1 MESADFAA
9 GYYQSMTYLGI
20 VILLSIVYQT
30 GQISKY
36 ISRTKWPE
44 VPDLPY
50 KREKTG
56 RIERNIDNP
65 REAVTV
71 VPDVSNIHSTPKVY
85 LHKFMNYTVG
95 VITVGDMSI
104 AEILLFVLYIVIN
117 VIFLLLPFSADASGG
132 ETLSKRCAYLALANA
147 AFVFPLATRNSV
159 FLKLFGVPFERL
171 IRFHRWVGRTI
182 FFLLTFH
189 ASFQIQRSYN
199 TSVSEALFG
208 TPTNRW
214 GFLAYLSIFIIILT
228 SHSVIR
234 RKLFE
239 LFYWSHFSFIFFVI
253 FGSLHQEEFIMFL
266 GVGLGLY
273 VVDRFTRFLI
283 GIGPIN
289 VIGMEAIQSGVTRI
303 IFEFK
308 DYYEPGQYMF
318 INFSNLKPPVT
329 WIAWHP
335 ISFSSAPSVMDDGVH
350 FASVHMKVQGG
361 FSKNLYDKTQGGIE
375 QTPLNFRIDGP
386 YGKPSIDFMQYR
398 TVTLICGGIG
408 ITPMISILRDLVD
421 RQVSNMPIVTQAIYF
436 IWVIPDTDAYQW
448 FGSDLRE
455 LMARAENLPEN
466 KYLLDIKIFLTR
478 STTTPSSIFFQGRPD
493 FSVLMQDI
501 KQYHGSGDIAVGV
514 CGPGIML
521 KQVRNAAIK
530 SSDETCLF
538 KVHCETFEL

>member
-9 GYYQSMTYLGI
+9 GYYQSMTYIGI

-30 GQISKY
+30 RQISKY
-36 ISRTKWPE
+36 ISRTKWPL

-50 KREKTG
+50 KREKSG
-56 RIERNIDNP
+56 RIEAEIDNQP
-65 REAVTV
+65 REAVTI
-71 VPDVSNIHSTPKVY
+71 VPDVSNIHSAPTVY
-85 LHKFMNYTVG
+85 LHKFINYTVSL
-95 VITVGDMSI
+95 ITIGDMSI
-104 AEILLFVLYIVIN
+104 GEILLFVFFIVIN
-117 VIFLLLPFSADASGG
+117 VTFLLLPFSADASGA

-159 FLKLFGVPFERL
+159 FLKLIGVPFERL

-182 FFLLTFH
+182 YFLLTFH
-189 ASFQIQRSYN
+189 ASFQIQQSYN
-199 TSVSEALFG
+199 NSVYEALFG
-208 TPTNRW
+208 TPTNKW
-214 GFLAYLSIFIIILT
+214 GFLAYLSILIIILT
-228 SHSVIR
+228 SHSVI
-234 RKLFE
+234 
-239 LFYWSHFSFIFFVI
+239 H
-253 FGSLHQEEFIMFL
+253 EFIMFL

-273 VVDRFTRFLI
+273 IVDRFTRFIL
-283 GIGPIN
+283 GIGSIN
-289 VIGMEAIQSGVTRI
+289 VIGMESIQSGVTRI

-318 INFSNLKPPVT
+318 INFSNLKPPVS

-335 ISFSSAPSVMDDGVH
+335 ISFSSAPSIMDDGVH
-350 FASVHMKVQGG
+350 FASIHMKVQGG
-361 FSKNLYDKTQGGIE
+361 FSKNLYMKAQGGAE
-375 QTPLNFRIDGP
+375 HTRVPLNLRIDGP

-398 TVTLICGGIG
+398 TVALICGGIG

-421 RQVSNMPIVTQAIYF
+421 RQVGGMPIVTQAIYF
-436 IWVIPDTDAYQW
+436 MWVIPDIDSYQW

-455 LMARAENLPEN
+455 LMARAETLPEN

-478 STTTPSSIFFQGRPD
+478 STTTPSSMFFQGRPD

-530 SSDETCLF
+530 ASDETCLF
-538 KVHCETFEL
+538 KVHCSK